1 MYVSYLVLIRFAF
14 IIAERFVNN
23 LICIVRVRAHTITS
37 LLLLNLS
44 MYIAAAAE
52 GEGLGQSE
60 HANPVSASRP
70 SPVKTSLWCWRPGLY
85 TIRYRNNLN
94 ECGCKNSASS
104 SSTFGDGENSR
115 AGPSNSK

>member
-14 IIAERFVNN
+14 IIAEIFVNN
-23 LICIVRVRAHTITS
+23 LICIVRVRAHTIIS

-44 MYIAAAAE
+44 RYIAAAAE

-60 HANPVSASRP
+60 QANPVPASRP
-70 SPVKTSLWCWRPGLY
+70 GPAKTSLWCWRPGLY
-85 TIRYRNNLN
+85 TIRYRNNLI

-104 SSTFGDGENSR
+104 SSTFGDGETSR
-115 AGPSNSK
+115 AGPSNRK

>member
-44 MYIAAAAE
+44 RYIAAAAE

-60 HANPVSASRP
+60 HAMSAAVKIPPLALPHSETGKPLELGPAIVSECALRISLS
-70 SPVKTSLWCWRPGLY
+70 SPQVACS
-85 TIRYRNNLN
+85 
-94 ECGCKNSASS
+94 
-104 SSTFGDGENSR
+104 
-115 AGPSNSK
+115 

>member
-44 MYIAAAAE
+44 RYIAAAAE

-60 HANPVSASRP
+60 HANPVSASR
-70 SPVKTSLWCWRPGLY
+70 RGLAQLKHLCGAGGRVY
-85 TIRYRNNLN
+85 T
-94 ECGCKNSASS
+94 
-104 SSTFGDGENSR
+104 
-115 AGPSNSK
+115 